1 MEGAAFFYI
10 GLVQHQQ
17 RKRFLRANLVQS
29 TTTYQHSSIVSK
41 RENTTTNQ
49 AKLPRRPQI
58 PASFYSKYH
67 QLKSRLAG
75 LNPYKMPSG
84 LVILYVPSN
93 PKETPQFV
101 RLARKGIG
109 MNVVFLHPNGQLY
122 KIPHYAD
129 LKGYVRDCG
138 PQTAPV
144 MGGGKRT
151 CEGGCCAWFT
161 IDVDDDGKDILD
173 KLELD
178 DEQDTGDRP
187 KHDIF
192 LVRHG
197 TEGETNAR
205 KFMEEGL
212 DHIKKN
218 GRGWLGKAALY
229 R

>member
-1 MEGAAFFYI
+1 MEGAAFFYLSLI
-10 GLVQHQQ
+10 QHQQ
-17 RKRFLRANLVQS
+17 LKRSTCANLAQTS
-29 TTTYQHSSIVSK
+29 TTYPSSSIVNK
-41 RENTTTNQ
+41 KDKTVTNQ
-49 AKLPRRPQI
+49 SKLPHRPHI

-67 QLKSRLAG
+67 RFRSRLAA

-93 PKETPQFV
+93 PRETPQFL

-109 MNVVFLHPNGQLY
+109 RTVVFLHPNGQLY

-129 LKGYVRDCG
+129 LKGYERDCG

-144 MGGGKRT
+144 MGGSKRT

-161 IDVDDDGKDILD
+161 IDVGDDGKDILD
-173 KLELD
+173 QLELD
-178 DEQDTGDRP
+178 DEQDMGERP
-187 KHDIF
+187 KRDIF

-212 DHIKKN
+212 EHIKKN
-218 GRGWLGKAALY
+218 GRGWLGKAEVY